1 MDSILNNYKYIY
13 IDSLYAL
20 NFVKKKIDI
29 NDVELI
35 SFNPSLVLK
44 KGENIK
50 SLESEVTPSDII
62 NLGSITYIVV
72 KSTIN

>member
-20 NFVKKKIDI
+20 SFVKKKIDI

-44 KGENIK
+44 KGENRWIY
-50 SLESEVTPSDII
+50 L
-62 NLGSITYIVV
+62 
-72 KSTIN
+72 